1 MALASGALALLRA
14 GALALPRAGGAL
26 AGPAAAGAG
35 RRALRPGSAP
45 GLLLLRQVRTSSA
58 ARGDAPA
65 RAAWGSGA
73 APSPALCGPPASHA
87 LPGPSPRP
95 PALAPRH

>member
-1 MALASGALALLRA
+1 MASGALALLRA
-14 GALALPRAGGAL
+14 GALALPRAIQ

-73 APSPALCGPPASHA
+73 APSPALCGPAASHA

-95 PALAPRH
+95 PCTAPRH